1 MSGHELARPSSR
13 GAWELARRRLM
24 AAITSRTNHM
34 QAMTAT
40 RLDDLI
46 GQVLDG
52 KYSLEQ
58 VLGRGGMGVVFRA
71 VHSGTKRTV
80 AVKVIAPRF
89 GDQAEFVERFR
100 REAEAAGRLR
110 HPNVVDVTDFGVAR
124 VGASSVAYLV
134 MEYLDGCSLEEVLQQ
149 EHKLPLQWSA
159 DVLDQ
164 VCSAVEEAHGRA
176 IVHRDLKPSNLWLEP
191 DRRGGHRV
199 KVLDFGLAK
208 LADNPSEPNTFPL
221 ATTRTSADTEAEEPT
236 LARPM
241 GAATDAFDPASTGP
255 TRGAPDELD
264 EDHETRVRP
273 GSNSGPVSYGE
284 PSPGSHTP
292 ATLTRVGTTLGTPLY
307 MSPEQ
312 ARGDAVDARS
322 DVYSLGVIAYRM
334 LSGRLPFEGREAEVI
349 RQHIE
354 APPPDL
360 RSIEKRVPQ
369 GVSDLVMSALAKDPA
384 ARPKSAAAFGAAF
397 VARAEGAAAVLQQF
411 LGLYVGHFAPFARLM
426 AMAQIPFMIGGILLG
441 LARVLFELPPI
452 AQRGSVFLLLMLFA
466 IPLTV
471 VGPLYDPIIAQ
482 LLSAPLRPVRVM
494 PLLKVLRA
502 RARAYLQLVKP
513 MVAFMAY
520 MVAFLLVVAIAGPR
534 LRALRPS
541 RGMVLGVLLLGLVLP
556 FLAYLGWFLK
566 NASGLRFAGAIVL
579 MEGKDAPQA
588 MIRSAFLVK
597 GTSKMLPGFELAYS
611 LVVLPMVALGASV
624 GLVAPWITRLPD
636 HQAAWLFVATPLWS
650 APLLLLAPLPL
661 IGGGLLYFKTRQAL
675 GEPLTQVL
683 HEFEDRALPRDYW
696 QHKLQ
701 ERIRMEVES
710 SR

>member
-1 MSGHELARPSSR
+1 
-13 GAWELARRRLM
+13 
-24 AAITSRTNHM
+24 M
-34 QAMTAT
+34 QAPTPT

-52 KYSLEQ
+52 KYSLEH

-71 VHSGTKRTV
+71 IHLGTKRTV
-80 AVKVIAPRF
+80 AVKVIAKHF

-124 VGASSVAYLV
+124 VGSSSIAYLV

-149 EHKLPLQWSA
+149 EPKLPVQWSA

-164 VCSAVEEAHGRA
+164 VCSAVEEAHERA

-208 LADNPSEPNTFPL
+208 LADHPSGPDDAPL
-221 ATTRTSADTEAEEPT
+221 PTKRTMADTDFEEPT
-236 LARPM
+236 LARPS
-241 GAATDAFDPASTGP
+241 GS
-255 TRGAPDELD
+255 APDLERPATGVPGRPAVEAMD
-264 EDHETRVRP
+264 EEIETRVRP
-273 GSNSGPVSYGE
+273 GSDPGQASSSE
-284 PSPGSHTP
+284 TSPISHTS

-334 LSGRLPFEGREAEVI
+334 LSGRTPFEGREAELI
-349 RQHIE
+349 RQHLE

-426 AMAQIPFMIGGILLG
+426 AMSQIPFMVGGILLG

-502 RARAYLQLVKP
+502 RARTYLLLMKP
-513 MVAFMAY
+513 FVAFLAY
-520 MVAFLLVVAIAGPR
+520 NVAFLLVMAIAGPR
-534 LRALRPS
+534 LRALRPT
-541 RGMVLGVLLLGLVLP
+541 RGMFIGVLLLSLVLP
-556 FLAYLGWFLK
+556 FLAFLGWFLK
-566 NASGLRFAGAIVL
+566 NASGLRFAGAIIL
-579 MEGKDAPQA
+579 MEGKDAPEA
-588 MIRSAFLVK
+588 MRRSAFLVK

-624 GLVAPWITRLPD
+624 GLIAPWMTRLPD

-675 GEPLTQVL
+675 GEPLAQVL

-701 ERIRMEVES
+701 ERIRMEVEA
-710 SR
+710 SRRG